1 MKWRSCRKGTVDGMM
16 IWQKYDTFVSVIISL
31 VALYIK

>member
-16 IWQKYDTFVSVIISL
+16 IWQKYDKCDYISCGT
-31 VALYIK
+31 VHKID